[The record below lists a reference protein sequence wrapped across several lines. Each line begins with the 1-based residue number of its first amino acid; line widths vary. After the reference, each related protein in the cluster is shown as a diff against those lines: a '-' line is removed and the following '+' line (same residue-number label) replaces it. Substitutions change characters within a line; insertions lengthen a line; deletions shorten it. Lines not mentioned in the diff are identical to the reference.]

1 MRGWTTRRLQL
12 RQLGP
17 DDARAV
23 SEYGRRSS
31 ESQRPWEPVR
41 PPDWWDRAVVAG
53 RLRFELQQA
62 AEDRSLALYIFV
74 REDPHRVIGRITL
87 NNIVRGAVHGCT
99 VGYGLAP
106 NAVGYGY
113 MTEALNEAVR
123 IAFEDLWLH
132 RVELNAIPRN
142 ARSIALA
149 ERCGFEREGVAR
161 QMLHIAGVWEDHVR
175 FARLNDAWVGK
186 P

>member
-1 MRGWTTRRLQL
+1 
-12 RQLGP
+12 
-17 DDARAV
+17 
-23 SEYGRRSS
+23 
-31 ESQRPWEPVR
+31 
-41 PPDWWDRAVVAG
+41 VVAG

-62 AEDRSLALYIFV
+62 AEDRALTLYIFV
-74 REDPHRVIGRITL
+74 REDPHRVVGRIAL
-87 NNIVRGAVHGCT
+87 NNIVRGAMHGCT

-106 NAVGYGY
+106 DAVGYGY

-123 IAFEDLWLH
+123 IAFEDLGLH

-149 ERCGFEREGVAR
+149 ERCGFEREGVSR
-161 QMLHIAGVWEDHVR
+161 QMLRIAGVWEDHVR
-175 FARLNDAWVGK
+175 FVRLNDAWVGK